1 METHFV
7 YILYSPSTGSYYIG
21 QTMDLENRLI
31 QHNSHFF
38 KDSHTKVA
46 DDWILKL
53 SIPCTSRRMALAIEK
68 HIKGNRSRKY
78 LENLIRYSGISER
91 LISKYMDL

>member
-1 METHFV
+1 METYFV

-46 DDWILKL
+46 
-53 SIPCTSRRMALAIEK
+53 
-68 HIKGNRSRKY
+68 
-78 LENLIRYSGISER
+78 
-91 LISKYMDL
+91 